1 MGYFLQKQKN
11 PGQSGNSVKK
21 AACTTRTRYGF
32 PCNGGIPAQAPH
44 PCSSGVIFGVVIVPA
59 RTRCRLSETTHAPTR
74 SVTAFVIATDLH
86 TFYIISP
93 CPSLVKGIC
102 EILRFV
108 HVKFSGLY
116 SFSVRDGGSVA
127 RFLLEKSAVLCYHGS
142 RTEITNEKEKKSCFP
157 HL

>member
-108 HVKFSGLY
+108 QLFCAGRGKGCVFFSIVTAAQTTN
-116 SFSVRDGGSVA
+116 FICV
-127 RFLLEKSAVLCYHGS
+127 CC
-142 RTEITNEKEKKSCFP
+142 TNEICGFWRFG
-157 HL
+157 